1 MKLNIGIF
9 AAAIA
14 VILAPTGLFGQAQI
28 TTRREKIKDFTS
40 KTTKVVMSGD
50 EILDEALREAVTTSW
65 SLSPYEFCSK
75 DEFNALKTNAGHYF
89 LLVVKGQEKKEYEPG
104 IDLLTLVK
112 GGPEA
117 AKGINEM
124 LEVVSFPLRSA
135 QLPSGREL
143 AVLPAIIKV
152 MQDLTKTMTSS
163 EMEIKLL
170 NVARGSLQELRA
182 DYHDYLNTHR
192 LSLWPADSERQQRL
206 RDFCHTHNDY
216 DAYAPL
222 VLKMNDEE
230 MANLLLT
237 LCHQTDKMMCAYIE
251 KLEQRFVK
259 EGGIKERMYAA
270 RTGYRQQ
277 QDTYLHSLEAEIQR
291 LKTENVELKQ
301 RIEELEARKL

>member
-1 MKLNIGIF
+1 
-9 AAAIA
+9 
-14 VILAPTGLFGQAQI
+14 
-28 TTRREKIKDFTS
+28 
-40 KTTKVVMSGD
+40 MSGD

-89 LLVVKGQEKKEYEPG
+89 LLVVKGQEKKEFEPG

-163 EMEIKLL
+163 EMKAYSSLNSYNKNLGKIKNRQLYIPAEDIAPQVDGKTLGKLDQDIFITDEDEVDGILARGAYNAVVSFVVAPADPVDGSVCYKMLFTADTQELLYFKKHRIGSRRGRGFLPDDLKEIKK
-170 NVARGSLQELRA
+170 AR
-182 DYHDYLNTHR
+182 
-192 LSLWPADSERQQRL
+192 
-206 RDFCHTHNDY
+206 
-216 DAYAPL
+216 
-222 VLKMNDEE
+222 
-230 MANLLLT
+230 
-237 LCHQTDKMMCAYIE
+237 
-251 KLEQRFVK
+251 
-259 EGGIKERMYAA
+259 
-270 RTGYRQQ
+270 
-277 QDTYLHSLEAEIQR
+277 
-291 LKTENVELKQ
+291 
-301 RIEELEARKL
+301 